1 MESQEQKNNFTVV
14 SIEDEMRGAYLDYA
28 MSVIVGRALPDFR
41 DGLKPVHRRVLYA
54 MHELNNYHD
63 KPYKKSARVV
73 GDVIG
78 KYHPH
83 GDSAVY
89 YTIVRLAQD
98 FSMRYQIVDGQGNFG
113 SIDGDSPAAMRY
125 TEVRL
130 ARVAQEF
137 LSDLDKETVDF
148 TPNYDGTLKEPVLMP
163 SKIPNY
169 LVNGSSGIAVGM
181 ATSVP
186 PHNLS
191 EIVKGVLAVI
201 ENPEI
206 SIPELMNIIPGPD
219 FPTHGIIY
227 GREGIVSAYNT
238 GRGVIR
244 IRAKAEIEEDKK
256 GNEKVVVTEIPYQV
270 NKARLIE
277 KIAELVK
284 EKRIEGVSDIRD
296 ESSRIGIRV
305 VVDVRKGFQGN
316 VILNQLY
323 KFTQMEDSFGI
334 IMLGLDNNQ
343 PKVFNLKQYLVLFVE
358 YRKEIIVRRT
368 RFLLRKAEEKA
379 HLLLGLKTAVENID
393 EVVATIKAASSPLEA
408 KSQLISKFSM
418 SDIQAQ
424 AVLDLKLQRLTALER
439 DKIISEY
446 KELLAKIEELKGI
459 LNDDQKVIQIIK
471 EELVDIE
478 KNYGDKRRTEIV
490 ATTDEIDVEDLIPND
505 EVVVITTHSGYI
517 KRMSVESFREQR
529 RGGKGV
535 KGQDLKDDDE
545 VSDIFT
551 AKNHNYL
558 LCFSSKGKCYWLKI
572 YQIPMSTRGTKGKH
586 IANLLTLENDEK
598 VVATLP
604 VSEFSEHKNI
614 IMVSE
619 KGIIK
624 KTSLM
629 NFSRPR
635 SGGIIAVNTD
645 EGDFIETVQMVSE
658 GDHILISTRKGKSI
672 CFSESDVTRVG
683 RTARG
688 VKGVNLGDGDI
699 VVGVD
704 VLNNIDSPDYTIM
717 TVFENGY
724 GKRTDVSE
732 FRVQSRGGKGV
743 MAGKVGEKGGSVVTV
758 FKVKEDDSLMLV
770 SDGGQTIR
778 INVKDIRVMGRSTQG
793 VRLMNLDGG
802 EKIVGVAKII
812 SENNAGAVPDVEGN
826 E

>member
-83 GDSAVY
+83 GDFAVY
-89 YTIVRLAQD
+89 DTIVRLAQD

-408 KSQLISKFSM
+408 KNQLISKFSM

-704 VLNNIDSPDYTIM
+704 VLNNIDNPDYTIM

-778 INVKDIRVMGRSTQG
+778 INVQNIRVMGRSTQG

-812 SENNAGAVPDVEGN
+812 SENNTGAVPDVEGN

>member
-1 MESQEQKNNFTVV
+1 MENQNPIRDFDVV
-14 SIEDEMRGAYLDYA
+14 NIEDEMKSSYLDYA

-63 KPYKKSARVV
+63 KAYKKSARVV

-83 GDSAVY
+83 GDTAVY
-89 YTIVRLAQD
+89 DTIVRLAQD
-98 FSMRYQIVDGQGNFG
+98 FSMRYMLVDGQGNFG

-125 TEVRL
+125 TEIRL
-130 ARVAQEF
+130 SKIAGEF

-148 TPNYDGTLKEPVLMP
+148 APNYDGTLDEPVLMP
-163 SKIPNY
+163 SKIPSY
-169 LVNGSSGIAVGM
+169 LVNGSNGIAVGM

-191 EIVKGVLAVI
+191 EVVKGALAVM

-206 SIPELMNIIPGPD
+206 TIPELMTIIPGPD
-219 FPTHGIIY
+219 FPTYGMIY
-227 GREGIVSAYNT
+227 GREGIVSAYMT
-238 GRGVIR
+238 GRGVIK
-244 IRAKAEIEEDKK
+244 IRARAEVEEDKK
-256 GNEKVVVTEIPYQV
+256 GNEKVIITEIPYQV
-270 NKARLIE
+270 NKAKLIE
-277 KIAELVK
+277 KIVELIK
-284 EKRIEGVSDIRD
+284 EKKVEGISDIRD

-305 VVDVRKGFQGN
+305 VIEVRKGFQGN
-316 VILNQLY
+316 IILNQLY

-334 IMLGLDNNQ
+334 IMLGINNKQ
-343 PKVFNLKQYLVLFVE
+343 PKVLNLKGYLTLFVD

-368 RFLLRKAEEKA
+368 RYMLKKAEEKA
-379 HLLLGLKTAVENID
+379 HILLGLKTAVENID
-393 EVVATIKAASSPLEA
+393 EVIAIIKKAPSPNEA
-408 KSQLISKFSM
+408 KAQLMSKYSL
-418 SDIQAQ
+418 SEIQSQ
-424 AVLDLKLQRLTALER
+424 AVLDLKLQRLTGLER
-439 DKIISEY
+439 DKIVSEY
-446 KELLAKIEELKGI
+446 LDVVARITELKTI
-459 LNDDQKVIQIIK
+459 LNDDQKVIGIIK
-471 EELVDIE
+471 EELTEIE
-478 KNYGDKRRTEIV
+478 KLYGDKRRTEIIISG
-490 ATTDEIDVEDLIPND
+490 DEIDVEDLIPNE
-505 EVVVITTHSGYI
+505 EVVVMTTVSGYI

-535 KGQDLKDDDE
+535 KGQDLKEDDA

-551 AKNHNYL
+551 ASNHNYL

-586 IANLLTLENDEK
+586 IANLVTLDQDEK
-598 VVATLP
+598 IVATLP
-604 VSEFSEHKNI
+604 VTEFVEEKNV

-635 SGGIIAVNTD
+635 AGGIIAVNTD
-645 EGDFIETVQMVSE
+645 EGDFIETVQMVSA
-658 GDHILISTRKGKSI
+658 GDHILISTSNGKSI
-672 CFSESDVTRVG
+672 CFNEDDVTRVG

-688 VKGVNLGDGDI
+688 VKGVNLGDGDK

-704 VLNNIDSPDYTIM
+704 VLSNIENPDYAIM

-724 GKRTDVSE
+724 GKRTEVSE
-732 FRVQSRGGKGV
+732 FRIQSRGGKGV
-743 MAGKVGEKGGSVVTV
+743 MAGKVGEKGGRVVTV
-758 FKVKEDDSLMLV
+758 FKVKEDDGLMLV

-778 INVKDIRVMGRSTQG
+778 INVKDIRIMGRSTQG
-793 VRLMNLDGG
+793 VRLMNLDST
-802 EKIVGVAKII
+802 EKVVAVAKTVLQEPGIGVPP
-812 SENNAGAVPDVEGN
+812 SENE
-826 E
+826 

>member
-1 MESQEQKNNFTVV
+1 MESQEQKNNFSVV

-89 YTIVRLAQD
+89 DTIVRLAQD

-148 TPNYDGTLKEPVLMP
+148 APNYDGTLKEPILMP

-206 SIPELMNIIPGPD
+206 SIPELMSIIPGPD

-296 ESSRIGIRV
+296 ESSRVGIRV

-471 EELVDIE
+471 DELVDIE

-704 VLNNIDSPDYTIM
+704 VLNNIENPDYTIM

-778 INVKDIRVMGRSTQG
+778 INVQNIRVMGRSTQG

-812 SENNAGAVPDVEGN
+812 SENNTGSVPDVEGN